1 MKTPAKN
8 MTDKEYRLVPMPA
21 DLRDELKLQAH
32 QDKRPLCDVASDYVR
47 GIIASDWQ
55 PEGDLAT
62 VYIAT
67 RLESDELDAVKAL
80 ASKANMTLSTFIREY
95 QKQFQYEKAQ

>member
-1 MKTPAKN
+1 
-8 MTDKEYRLVPMPA
+8 MTEKEYRLVPMPA

-47 GIIASDWQ
+47 GIIASDWR
-55 PEGDLAT
+55 PESDPGT

-80 ASKANMTLSTFIREY
+80 ASKANMTLSTFIREH
-95 QKQFQYEKAQ
+95 QKHLQYEKAQ